1 MHLCYTIPRIGPYHA
16 ARLNAAATAGR
27 ISVVETV
34 RVESLYA
41 WDEIKHAGPFQ
52 RETLF
57 ESNESDQS
65 SKASIKTRMFEM
77 LDKLNP
83 DVVAITGWAMPDA
96 LAAISWAT
104 SRKVP
109 AVLMSESQHRD
120 EVRSAPKE
128 FIKSQLVGLFSAGLV
143 GGQPHLEYLSMLGM
157 PKERIFMGYDVVDNQ
172 HFATKAGHA
181 RANKKLRTE
190 LGLPERYFL
199 ASNRFIPK
207 KNLSTL
213 LQAFSIYRKL
223 AGPQACDLVLLGDG
237 PMKAELQAQCV
248 QLQIT
253 HCVHFPGFKQYEELP
268 GFYAF
273 ADAFV
278 HASTTEQWG
287 LVINEAMSA
296 GLPVI
301 VSEACGAAKDLVG
314 NGLNGF
320 VFSPTAPQ
328 QFANF
333 MHKISSDSKLRT
345 QMGEASQE
353 IISGWSPDLFAQNS
367 WKAANIA
374 RAVRLPKVKI
384 SQRLILKAIS

>member
-16 ARLNAAATAGR
+16 ARLNAAATMGK
-27 ISVVETV
+27 ISVIETV

-41 WDEIKHAGPFQ
+41 WDEIEDAGPFQ

-57 ESNESDQS
+57 QSDESEQN
-65 SKASIKTRMFEM
+65 SKSSIKHRMFEM
-77 LDKLNP
+77 LDRLNP
-83 DVVAITGWAMPDA
+83 DVVAITGWSMPDA
-96 LAAISWAT
+96 IAAISWST

-120 EVRSAPKE
+120 EIRSAPKE
-128 FIKSQLVGLFSAGLV
+128 FIKSQLVKLFSAGLV
-143 GGQPHLEYLSMLGM
+143 GGQPHLDYLSMLGM
-157 PKERIFMGYDVVDNQ
+157 PRERIFMGYDVVDNE
-172 HFATKAGHA
+172 HFAQKAGLA
-181 RANKKLRTE
+181 RANKMRRGE
-190 LGLPERYFL
+190 VGLPDRYFL

-207 KNLSTL
+207 KNLPTL
-213 LQAFSIYRKL
+213 LQAFSIYRKM
-223 AGPQACDLVLLGDG
+223 AGSQPCDLVLLGDG

-248 QLQIT
+248 ELGVA
-253 HCVHFPGFKQYEELP
+253 HCVHFAGFKQYDELP
-268 GFYAF
+268 DYYAF

-287 LVINEAMSA
+287 LVINEAMSS

-333 MHKISSDSKLRT
+333 MHKIASDPQLRT

-353 IISGWSPDLFAQNS
+353 IISGWSPKLFAQNS

-374 RAVRLPKVKI
+374 KKVRLPKVGL